1 MTELRYNTLRGQ
13 LAMIDRW
20 FGGPG
25 IRRAVPASS
34 PSAGNSYEAEI
45 AAEQVRLLYRQLPT
59 ALFGAVVIGCLVVF
73 VLWEQVP
80 RALLLTWLAV
90 LGLLTLGRVWLMQR
104 YFLLDP
110 PPREAP
116 AWGYALMFTA
126 GLSGALWGMAGIF
139 PFREPSLLH
148 EVFLAFIIAGLS
160 AGAMTTLSS
169 FRGAYLVFLLP
180 AILPLAVRFMLHLS
194 EAYVVMSGMLLL
206 FALLMAII
214 SRRLHLSLLESLHL
228 RFDNVGLLNEVAA
241 ARDRQQAAL
250 DGREAEINERK
261 RTEQALQAS
270 SAVYRTLVDTTGTGY
285 HIMDQE
291 GRILDANREYVSL
304 TGHRSL
310 AEIQGRKVTEWTAPY
325 DIARKATELDECL
338 ARGYVRNLEID
349 YVDTTGRVVPIEVNA
364 TVVNMEGERRIMAL
378 CRDISAR
385 KQAERALRHAYEEL
399 ERKVGERTAELAQT
413 NDVLQREKELF
424 RITLASIGDAVIT
437 TDAAQRITYLNKV
450 AEDLTGWPE
459 AEARG
464 RPLAEVFRIVHEET
478 REPAEGP
485 VGEGMRAK
493 EIAGPRNH
501 TVLICRD
508 EREISIDTSAAPI
521 LDSSDVT
528 IGAVL
533 VFRDVTA
540 QRKLAQQL
548 SHQATHDTLTELV
561 NRREFERRLAH
572 LLAAA
577 SPYAPHAL
585 LYLDL
590 DQFKVVNDTCG
601 HAAGDDLLRQIS
613 ALLRTKLRTRDTL
626 ARLGGDEF
634 GVLLEHCA
642 VPEAK
647 RIANNLRE
655 LVHGFRFAWQDK
667 SFQIGVSIGLV
678 PLVQVGE
685 TPSGVLS
692 AADSSCYAA
701 KEKGRNRVHV
711 YQADDSML
719 AQRHGEMRWMPRIQ
733 QALADE
739 RFCLYYQPIVP
750 IASGQLAGQHGEILL
765 RMLDEEGHIV
775 PPGAFLPAAERYGLM
790 LAIDRW
796 VVRKTLEALSASTS
810 RESDVMFSIN
820 VSAQSLGAAD
830 FLDFV
835 IEQIEHTGVSPHT
848 LCFEITET
856 SAVSELAH
864 VLHFIDILKACGCRF
879 ALDDFGTGVSS
890 FSYLKTLPVDYL
902 KIDGGFIRNLAT
914 DQIDRAMVEA
924 VHRIGHIMGLR
935 TIAEWVQNDAILET
949 LREIGVDYGQGYA
962 SGEPQPLVIQ

>member
-1 MTELRYNTLRGQ
+1 
-13 LAMIDRW
+13 MIDRW
-20 FGGPG
+20 LGGPNLW
-25 IRRAVPASS
+25 RASPAS
-34 PSAGNSYEAEI
+34 PQVPEHAHAPEI
-45 AAEQVRLLYRQLPT
+45 KAEQVRLLYKQLPT
-59 ALFGAVVIGCLVVF
+59 ALFATAVIGCLLAA
-73 VLWEQVP
+73 VLWDQVP
-80 RALLLTWLAV
+80 RPLLLGWLFLLA
-90 LGLLTLGRVWLMQR
+90 LLTLGRVWLMQR
-104 YFLLDP
+104 YFQIDP
-110 PPREAP
+110 PPDEASP
-116 AWGYALMFTA
+116 WGHAFVFTV
-126 GLSGALWGMAGIF
+126 GLSGALWGAAGIF

-148 EVFLAFIIAGLS
+148 ELFLAFLIAGLT
-160 AGAMTTLSS
+160 AGAMSTLSS
-169 FRGAYLVFLLP
+169 FRGAWLAFILP
-180 AILPLAVRFMLHLS
+180 AVLPLAVRLLLHLN
-194 EAYVVMSGMLLL
+194 EAHVVMSAMLVL
-206 FALLMAII
+206 FGILMSVI
-214 SRRLHLSLLESLHL
+214 SRRLYLSLLASLHL
-228 RFDNVGLLNEVAA
+228 RFDNVGLVKELAA
-241 ARDRQQAAL
+241 ARDRQQVAL
-250 DGREAEINERK
+250 DELEAEMRER
-261 RTEQALQAS
+261 RCTAQALQAS
-270 SAVYRTLVDTTGTGY
+270 NEVYRTLVDTTGTGY
-285 HIMDQE
+285 LIVNE
-291 GRILDANREYVSL
+291 NGCVLDANQEYIRL
-304 TGHRSL
+304 TGRRTL
-310 AEIQGRKVTEWTAPY
+310 AEIQGRKVTEWTAPH
-325 DIARKATELDECL
+325 DMARNATEVEQCL

-349 YVDTTGRVVPIEVNA
+349 YVDPAGCTMPIEINA
-364 TVVNMEGERRIMAL
+364 TVVTTEGRRRVIAL
-378 CRDISAR
+378 CRDISGR
-385 KQAERALRHAYEEL
+385 KRAEKALRLAYDEL
-399 ERKVGERTAELAQT
+399 ERMVGERTSQLAQA
-413 NDVLQREKELF
+413 NDVLQTEKELF
-424 RITLASIGDAVIT
+424 RVTLQSIGDAVIT
-437 TDAAQRITYLNKV
+437 TDATGRITYLNKV

-459 AEARG
+459 AKARG
-464 RPLAEVFRIVHEET
+464 RLLAEVFRIVHEDT
-478 REPAEGP
+478 REPAADP
-485 VGEGMRAK
+485 VGRGLRAR
-493 EIAGPRNH
+493 GPIGPLNH

-508 EREISIDTSAAPI
+508 EREISIDTSVAPI
-521 LDSSDVT
+521 LDGSET
-528 IGAVL
+528 AIGAVL

-548 SHQATHDTLTELV
+548 SHQATHDTLTELM
-561 NRREFERRLAH
+561 NRREFERRLTH
-572 LLAAA
+572 LLALA

-613 ALLRTKLRTRDTL
+613 ALLRTKLRARDTL

-655 LVHGFRFAWQDK
+655 LVHGFRFGWQDK
-667 SFQIGVSIGLV
+667 SFHIGVSIGLV
-678 PLVQVGE
+678 PLNQAGE
-685 TPSGVLS
+685 TPSGVLG

-701 KEKGRNRVHV
+701 KEMGRNRVHV

-739 RFCLYYQPIVP
+739 RFRLYYQPIVP
-750 IASGQLAGQHGEILL
+750 IGPSTLAEQHGEILL
-765 RMLDEEGHIV
+765 RMLDEEGQIV

-796 VVRKTLEALSASTS
+796 VVRKTLEALSVSTP
-810 RESDVMFSIN
+810 REGDTTFSIN

-835 IEQIEHTGVSPHT
+835 VEQIEGTGVSPRT

-864 VLHFIDILKACGCRF
+864 VLHFIDILKARGCRF

-949 LREIGVDYGQGYA
+949 LREIGVDYCQGYA
-962 SGEPQPLVIQ
+962 SGEPQPFLIQ